1 MIAAKDSVQ
10 PWVALR
16 SSGDTAQS
24 KGGIQKFMDVVHSFI
39 IGAFNDTKLVRLPG
53 IEPGSRAWKARVMA
67 PRLQAQ
73 GLESEWS
80 VEGWIIRQ
88 IVDSPFLMTTEM
100 RFDLRILFK
109 LIHGWSMEGF
119 YPNP

>member
-10 PWVALR
+10 PWVAPR

-24 KGGIQKFMDVVHSFI
+24 KGGTQKFMDVVHSPLI
-39 IGAFNDTKLVRLPG
+39 SCRKLVRLPG

-73 GLESEWS
+73 GLDSEWS
-80 VEGWIIRQ
+80 VEGWIIKQ
-88 IVDSPFLMTTEM
+88 IIDSPFPMTAEM
-100 RFDLRILFK
+100 RFDLSILFEF
-109 LIHGWSMEGF
+109 IHGRSMEGW
-119 YPNP
+119 NHIS